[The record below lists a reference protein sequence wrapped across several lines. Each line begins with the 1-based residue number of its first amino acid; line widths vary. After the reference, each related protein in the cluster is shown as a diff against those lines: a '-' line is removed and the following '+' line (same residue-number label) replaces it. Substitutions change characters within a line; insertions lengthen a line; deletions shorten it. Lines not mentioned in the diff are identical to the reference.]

1 MAKNKKIDNKVVCPK
16 CGTKNATKAKYCSNC
31 GTQINKAID
40 RQIPKL
46 KIFILLLILMFV
58 SITGSL
64 GIFLGFNNDSV
75 KENVADKNL
84 PLSQSSTQNSRPP
97 DLSKMSPRE
106 AADRLF
112 NRVMAASERGDVNE
126 ARRFAPMTIQAYE
139 LIDNINLDGLFHLG
153 LMNLVMKD
161 KKDVMSFAQRIK
173 DEVPNHL
180 LALFLEYKVAEMAQD
195 ANKKSKIGK
204 IFLKS
209 YPKEIKIDRE
219 EYVAHRISI
228 EDLKRTLE
236 IVSLNKQPLQ
246 KKVSAESGSSLFL
259 KNCSMCHGKYAQ
271 GSKMG
276 PPLVHKVYEPS
287 HHDDASFYRAVDQG
301 VEAHHWS
308 FGNMPAIKIPR
319 DKVTKIIQ
327 YIRDLQLAAGIK

>member
-1 MAKNKKIDNKVVCPK
+1 MAKNKKIDNKVVCLK
-16 CGTKNATKAKYCSNC
+16 CGTKNAVTAKYCSNC

-40 RQIPKL
+40 SQIPKL
-46 KIFILLLILMFV
+46 KIFLLLSVIMFV
-58 SITGSL
+58 SIAGSL
-64 GIFLGFNNDSV
+64 GIFIGFNNDSGKGTV
-75 KENVADKNL
+75 LDKNL
-84 PLSQSSTQNSRPP
+84 QRSQSSIQKARPP
-97 DLSKMSPRE
+97 DLSKMTPRE

-112 NRVMAASERGDVNE
+112 NRVMAASERGNINE
-126 ARRFAPMTIQAYE
+126 ARRFAPMAVQAYE
-139 LIDNINLDGLFHLG
+139 LIENINLDGLFHLG
-153 LMNLVMKD
+153 LMNLIMEN
-161 KKDVMSFAQRIK
+161 KKDVMSFAERIK
-173 DEVPNHL
+173 NKIPNHL
-180 LALFLEYKVAEMAQD
+180 LALFLEYKVAVLLQD
-195 ANKKSKIGK
+195 ARQKNEIGR

-209 YPKEIKIDRE
+209 YPEEIKIDRE
-219 EYVAHRISI
+219 EYVAHRIPI
-228 EDLKRTLE
+228 EDLRRTLKT
-236 IVSLNKQPLQ
+236 VNNNKQSL
-246 KKVSAESGSSLFL
+246 KEKVSAESGSSLFL

-308 FGNMPAIKIPR
+308 FGNMPAIKISR

>member
-1 MAKNKKIDNKVVCPK
+1 MARDSKKDDKVICPK
-16 CGTKNATKAKYCSNC
+16 CGKKNTGSAKYCNDC
-31 GTQINKAID
+31 GIQISKAID
-40 RQIPKL
+40 SQIPKL
-46 KIFILLLILMFV
+46 KIFLLLLVIMFV
-58 SITGSL
+58 SIVGSL
-64 GIFLGFNNDSV
+64 GIFIGFKNDSGKGTV
-75 KENVADKNL
+75 LDKNL
-84 PLSQSSTQNSRPP
+84 QRSQSLIQNARPP

-112 NRVMAASERGDVNE
+112 NRVMAASERGNIDE
-126 ARRFAPMTIQAYE
+126 ARRFAPMAVQAYE
-139 LIDNINLDGLFHLG
+139 LIENINLDGLFHLG
-153 LMNLVMKD
+153 LMNLVMEN
-161 KKDVMSFAQRIK
+161 KKDVMSFAERIK
-173 DEVPNHL
+173 NKIPNHL
-180 LALFLEYKVAEMAQD
+180 LALFLEYKVAALMKDSSQKNE
-195 ANKKSKIGK
+195 IGR

-209 YPKEIKIDRE
+209 YPEEIKIDRE

-228 EDLKRTLE
+228 EDLRRTLKT
-236 IVSLNKQPLQ
+236 VNNNKQSLQ

-301 VEAHHWS
+301 VKAHHWS
-308 FGNMPAIKIPR
+308 FGNMPAIKISR
-319 DKVTKIIQ
+319 DKVTMIIQ

>member
-1 MAKNKKIDNKVVCPK
+1 MAKNKKIDNKVVCLK
-16 CGTKNATKAKYCSNC
+16 CGTKNAVTAKYCSNC

-40 RQIPKL
+40 SQIPKL
-46 KIFILLLILMFV
+46 KIFLLLSVIMFV
-58 SITGSL
+58 SIAGSL
-64 GIFLGFNNDSV
+64 GIFIGFNNNSGKGTV
-75 KENVADKNL
+75 LDKNL
-84 PLSQSSTQNSRPP
+84 KRSQSSIQNARPP
-97 DLSKMSPRE
+97 DLSKMTPRE

-112 NRVMAASERGDVNE
+112 NRVMAASERGDIDEV
-126 ARRFAPMTIQAYE
+126 RRFAPMAVQAYE
-139 LIDNINLDGLFHLG
+139 LIENINLDGLFHLG
-153 LMNLVMKD
+153 LMNLVMEN
-161 KKDVMSFAQRIK
+161 KKDVMSFAERIK
-173 DEVPNHL
+173 NKIPNHL
-180 LALFLEYKVAEMAQD
+180 LALFLEYKVAALMQD
-195 ANKKSKIGK
+195 ASQKNKIGK

-209 YPKEIKIDRE
+209 YPEEIKIDRE

-228 EDLKRTLE
+228 EDLRRTLKT
-236 IVSLNKQPLQ
+236 VNNNKQSLH

-308 FGNMPAIKIPR
+308 FGNMPAISISR